1 MGYMGFGMRKEV
13 YTRRPKILFSRL
25 KRLYGGHLED
35 YDRFKNRS
43 VSHIGSDKADFK
55 KQIRQRLRKEIISE
69 NLYNTII
76 TITTICI
83 VGFALFVTWQLIM

>member
-13 YTRRPKILFSRL
+13 YTRKPKILFSRL
-25 KRLYGGHLED
+25 KRIYGEHLED

-43 VSHIGSDKADFK
+43 TRWTEKERAEFK
-55 KQIRQRLRKEIISE
+55 KTMRRRVRTGIISE

-76 TITTICI
+76 NIAIFFI
-83 VGFALFVTWQLIM
+83 VGMALYVTWQLIM